1 MAKVSV
7 GEIADIIVATQATS
21 LVAIALAEALLVHAG
36 QTSGT
41 PDTFF
46 CDVFEIASARLDKF
60 REGQVAGAA
69 RSTLSSLPLLYANR
83 HRDV

>member
-21 LVAIALAEALLVHAG
+21 LVAIALAEALSVHAG

-46 CDVFEIASARLDKF
+46 CDVFEIAQRSA
-60 REGQVAGAA
+60 GQV
-69 RSTLSSLPLLYANR
+69 
-83 HRDV
+83 

>member
-21 LVAIALAEALLVHAG
+21 LVAIALAEALLVHGG

-41 PDTFF
+41 P
-46 CDVFEIASARLDKF
+46 DVFEIASARLDKF
-60 REGQVAGAA
+60 REGQVAGVA